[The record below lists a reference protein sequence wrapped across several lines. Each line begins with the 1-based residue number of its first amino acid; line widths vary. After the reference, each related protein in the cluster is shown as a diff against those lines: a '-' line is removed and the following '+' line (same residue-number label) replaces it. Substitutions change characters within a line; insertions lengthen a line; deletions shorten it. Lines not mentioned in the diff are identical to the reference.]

1 MFKNIISMPKTKYL
15 GFGLMIPWEDNLEI
29 QFNLWKDAFTTG
41 KIDKLKEVCGS
52 EQVVGIFYLTVVRL
66 SIYKYITLFIPSVN
80 PFISIKNHCRF
91 YSLQWFFISS

>member
-52 EQVVGIFYLTVVRL
+52 EQVVGVFRVSTVMG
-66 SIYKYITLFIPSVN
+66 TLYE
-80 PFISIKNHCRF
+80 KEG
-91 YSLQWFFISS
+91 L